1 MVRNGEI
8 SFEDAKRILRR
19 YWWILLVTIASCTAF
34 AVVAI
39 KILPKRF
46 TSQTVILVDP
56 PAVSADI
63 VKPVVPEN
71 LGPSLASM
79 QQQILS
85 RSRLEPVIQKFDLYE
100 KDRNRYSMDDLA
112 LKLRDSVEVTPM
124 EAMAGTSNRQLPGFT
139 VKVTFD
145 NAFLAQQ
152 ICTEIT
158 SMFTAESA
166 RAGVQAGEQATS
178 FLTLQLEDAKAKL
191 DAQDAKLAQFKQRY
205 LGALPDEEQTNLS
218 LLAGMNTQLEAI
230 TQAVSRAQQDKAF
243 NQTLLTQQEATWQ
256 ASQSGQSPETA
267 DQQLAA
273 LQDQLATLRSK
284 YTDEHP
290 DVVKLK
296 ALISD
301 LKKQMAA
308 APPAQAKNEAASR
321 LALGEPPQIQ
331 QLRAKLHQD
340 DLNIADLTKQQS
352 HLQDQIHVYEG
363 RVQSSPIVEQQYKEL
378 TRNYQTALDFYNTL
392 LKNKQQATMASNL
405 QQQQEGEQFRVLD
418 PASLPDKPS
427 FPKVPMFLAGGAAG
441 GLALGLGI
449 LFLLAVS
456 DKSLH
461 TERDVEMHL
470 KLPVLSVV
478 PLFDRSMQSES
489 DLSREKP
496 SFRTIGTGA

>member
-85 RSRLEPVIQKFDLYE
+85 RSRLEPVIQKFGLYE

-112 LKLRDSVEVTPM
+112 VKLRNSVEVTPM
-124 EAMAGTSNRQLPGFT
+124 EPMAGTSNRQLPGFT

-166 RAGVQAGEQATS
+166 RAGVQQGEQATS

-301 LKKQMAA
+301 LKKQTAA
-308 APPAQAKNEAASR
+308 APQAQAKMKRPPVPWLGAAASPTTTCEASPGRSKYRGPNEATNSSSR
-321 LALGEPPQIQ
+321 TNS
-331 QLRAKLHQD
+331 R
-340 DLNIADLTKQQS
+340 
-352 HLQDQIHVYEG
+352 YEG

-392 LKNKQQATMASNL
+392 LKNNEQAAMATNL
-405 QQQQEGEQFRVLD
+405 EQQQEGEQFRVLD
-418 PASLPDKPS
+418 PASLPDNLRS
-427 FPKVPMFLAGGAAG
+427 PKCQCFSEEALRLA
-441 GLALGLGI
+441 
-449 LFLLAVS
+449 S
-456 DKSLH
+456 
-461 TERDVEMHL
+461 R
-470 KLPVLSVV
+470 
-478 PLFDRSMQSES
+478 S
-489 DLSREKP
+489 DLG
-496 SFRTIGTGA
+496 SFFCWQ